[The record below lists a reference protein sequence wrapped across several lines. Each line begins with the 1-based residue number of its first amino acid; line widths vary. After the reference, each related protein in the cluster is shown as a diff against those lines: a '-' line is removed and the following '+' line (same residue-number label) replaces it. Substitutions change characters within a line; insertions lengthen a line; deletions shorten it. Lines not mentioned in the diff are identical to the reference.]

1 MGKKQSD
8 FEDYDDDIVVD
19 RKQKRKLARQASRE
33 QQQTQQ
39 QVDHQ
44 IESDDTMSRI
54 ALLCQEDRWREAV
67 VLCRTCL
74 AEALEND
81 EADLALTLEMT
92 LPKLEYS
99 LRRQMC
105 ASFVVSVEQMMEK
118 EKETLLDAG
127 KQ

>member
-54 ALLCQEDRWREAV
+54 ALLWKDRWRGLP

-74 AEALEND
+74 AE
-81 EADLALTLEMT
+81 DLGE
-92 LPKLEYS
+92 
-99 LRRQMC
+99 
-105 ASFVVSVEQMMEK
+105 
-118 EKETLLDAG
+118 
-127 KQ
+127 